1 MESPLSL
8 SLFLLLSPFE
18 WARSVSD
25 DSFIAFYAGRLSR
38 PLCIDMPPYPSH
50 SYDIF
55 LHFQVFLSS
64 VLACLHPFLK
74 KAASCRESR
83 HKLLT
88 FPPPRNSRAILSLSE
103 RGRKEGRKRESIW
116 RWVCFLWQPLSRWLM
131 GNKGI
136 SRRERESKDYGTI
149 YRRRRR
155 RPDLENHIKP
165 YIYDY
170 LWTSLSQE
178 GRKREAILLTE
189 AKWLL

>member
-1 MESPLSL
+1 MLAACQGPSVLICLPIPLPIPPIPMIFFST
-8 SLFLLLSPFE
+8 FK
-18 WARSVSD
+18 
-25 DSFIAFYAGRLSR
+25 SFFHPCS
-38 PLCIDMPPYPSH
+38 
-50 SYDIF
+50 
-55 LHFQVFLSS
+55 
-64 VLACLHPFLK
+64 LACLHPFLK

-88 FPPPRNSRAILSLSE
+88 FPPPRNSRAILPPSLREGEKKAGKGRAYGDGCVSYGSRSLS
-103 RGRKEGRKRESIW
+103 
-116 RWVCFLWQPLSRWLM
+116 LM

-149 YRRRRR
+149 YRRR

>member
-1 MESPLSL
+1 MEAPLSL
-8 SLFLLLSPFE
+8 SFSSSSFE

-88 FPPPRNSRAILSLSE
+88 FPPPRNSRAILSLSLRE
-103 RGRKEGRKRESIW
+103 GEKKAGKGRAYGDGCVSYG
-116 RWVCFLWQPLSRWLM
+116 SRSLAGSW

-136 SRRERESKDYGTI
+136 SRRERKQG
-149 YRRRRR
+149 
-155 RPDLENHIKP
+155 LW
-165 YIYDY
+165 DY
-170 LWTSLSQE
+170 LPSSAAAARFGKSHKTLH
-178 GRKREAILLTE
+178 L
-189 AKWLL
+189 

>member
-1 MESPLSL
+1 MVTPCTTDPIWLVLSSL
-8 SLFLLLSPFE
+8 GKPYSHRQDIINGSSLISLFLLLSSFE

-88 FPPPRNSRAILSLSE
+88 FPPPRNSRAILSLSLRE
-103 RGRKEGRKRESIW
+103 GEKKAGKGRAYGDGCVSYGSRSLAGSWGTRESAAGRGRARTMGLSTVVVGGGQIW
-116 RWVCFLWQPLSRWLM
+116 
-131 GNKGI
+131 KI
-136 SRRERESKDYGTI
+136 T
-149 YRRRRR
+149 
-155 RPDLENHIKP
+155 
-165 YIYDY
+165 
-170 LWTSLSQE
+170 
-178 GRKREAILLTE
+178 
-189 AKWLL
+189 